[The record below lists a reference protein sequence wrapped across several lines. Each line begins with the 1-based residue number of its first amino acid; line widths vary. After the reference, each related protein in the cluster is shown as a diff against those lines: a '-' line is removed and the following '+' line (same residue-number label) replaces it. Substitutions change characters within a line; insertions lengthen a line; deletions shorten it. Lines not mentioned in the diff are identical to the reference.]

1 MTRWPNRYRMDW
13 RWPEIRFLKEK
24 GWTHKAI
31 GERLGCCHS
40 RVGQLI
46 QEHEVMDEKDEMERV
61 GWPGEEWNGEEEL
74 NGRWR
79 YADGVGAFQIIEGR
93 RVFAHGINRREL
105 GERHAS

>member
-1 MTRWPNRYRMDW
+1 MDW
-13 RWPEIRFLKEK
+13 RWPEIVFLKEK

-46 QEHEVMDEKDEMERV
+46 QEHEMMDDMDEMERV

-74 NGRWR
+74 SGRWR

-93 RVFAHGINRREL
+93 RVFAHVINRREL